1 MKSRAS
7 EKEKFS
13 VLSFGQFGN
22 NSIFSTDHFLL
33 LVMIGPQYLN
43 CWGMTAPTVFVDR
56 FCQLNQ
62 IVMKFADTVGIQLLN
77 VELSACHSG
86 IC

>member
-1 MKSRAS
+1 
-7 EKEKFS
+7 
-13 VLSFGQFGN
+13 
-22 NSIFSTDHFLL
+22 
-33 LVMIGPQYLN
+33 MIGPQYLN
-43 CWGMTAPTVFVDR
+43 CWGMTAPAVFVDR